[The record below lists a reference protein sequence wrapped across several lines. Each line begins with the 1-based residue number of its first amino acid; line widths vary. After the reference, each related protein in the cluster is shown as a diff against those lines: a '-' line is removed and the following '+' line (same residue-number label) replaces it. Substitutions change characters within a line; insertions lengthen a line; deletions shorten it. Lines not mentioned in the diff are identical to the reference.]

1 MRSVETRRRPDVGG
15 GVRIESDTRRTYLG
29 QGAIALPRR
38 CRLRFGSSV
47 GDRQNV
53 IIRSHALS
61 DLPRWARRGQ
71 SFAGLL
77 TVLLVLTLLT
87 AFAAPRVDLTR
98 YRSDAM
104 ARQAAAVF
112 SAASRS
118 ARQARHDVVVR
129 VDSAGKRLSVV
140 DDRNGNGHRDPGESE
155 TWTDLDA
162 SADILDPPSRLPVLS
177 ADDARRPVHVSGLA
191 APVSLGW
198 VVFRRT
204 GGANADFVLY
214 LTSDPGL
221 PSAWRAVQVA
231 SRTGSVLLWRF
242 DGARWSRGRT

>member
-1 MRSVETRRRPDVGG
+1 MSGVDVTGGWSGRPGERTPARKGSHFRWAPAERCCFLIRSSA
-15 GVRIESDTRRTYLG
+15 GVR
-29 QGAIALPRR
+29 P
-38 CRLRFGSSV
+38 
-47 GDRQNV
+47 NV
-53 IIRSHALS
+53 TIRSHALS
-61 DLPRWARRGQ
+61 DLPRSVRRGQ

-112 SAASRS
+112 TAASRS
-118 ARQARHDVVVR
+118 ARRARHDVVVR

-140 DDRNGNGHRDPGESE
+140 ADRNGNGKRDPGESE
-155 TWTDLDA
+155 TWTDLDP
-162 SADILDPPSRLPVLS
+162 SADILDPPSRLPVLAFS
-177 ADDARRPVHVSGLA
+177 DAQRPVHMSGLA
-191 APVSLGW
+191 APVSPGW

-242 DGARWSRGRT
+242 DGTRWSRGRT

>member
-1 MRSVETRRRPDVGG
+1 LL
-15 GVRIESDTRRTYLG
+15 I
-29 QGAIALPRR
+29 
-38 CRLRFGSSV
+38 GSSASV
-47 GDRQNV
+47 RLNV
-53 IIRSHALS
+53 TIRSHALS
-61 DLPRWARRGQ
+61 DLNRSVRRGQ

-98 YRSDAM
+98 FRSDAM
-104 ARQAAAVF
+104 ARQAAQVF
-112 SAASRS
+112 AGASRL
-118 ARQARHDVVVR
+118 ARQSRHDVVVR

-140 DDRNGNGHRDPGESE
+140 ADRNGNGHRDPGEPE
-155 TWTDLDA
+155 NWTDLDP
-162 SADILDPPSRLPVLS
+162 SSDILDPPMRLPMLPATES
-177 ADDARRPVHVSGLA
+177 QRPVHMSGLEP
-191 APVSLGW
+191 PVSPGW

-242 DGARWSRGRT
+242 DGTRWSRGRT

>member
-1 MRSVETRRRPDVGG
+1 MSDLTRSV
-15 GVRIESDTRRTYLG
+15 
-29 QGAIALPRR
+29 
-38 CRLRFGSSV
+38 
-47 GDRQNV
+47 
-53 IIRSHALS
+53 
-61 DLPRWARRGQ
+61 RRGQ

-118 ARQARHDVVVR
+118 ARQTRHDVIVR
-129 VDSAGKRLSVV
+129 VDSAGKRLSAVA
-140 DDRNGNGHRDPGESE
+140 DRNGNGRRDPGEPE
-155 TWTDLDA
+155 TWTDLDPV
-162 SADILDPPSRLPVLS
+162 ADILDPPSPLPVLPL
-177 ADDARRPVHVSGLA
+177 ADAQRPVHVSGLA
-191 APVSLGW
+191 KPVSPGW
-198 VVFRRT
+198 VVFRRN

-231 SRTGSVLLWRF
+231 SKTGSVLLWRV
-242 DGARWSRGRT
+242 DGSRWSRGRT